1 MASGTCLVTG
11 VAGFIGS
18 RIAAALLA
26 SGYRVIGLDDL
37 SVGKLSAVPSGVDF
51 INRDVNDPGLL
62 ALLPA
67 KVDYILHL
75 AGQSSGE
82 RSFGDPVADARM
94 NYLTSLSVSKI
105 ALDSQARRIVHA
117 SSMSVYGASKD
128 NQPFR
133 ESDPTF
139 PSSFYGVS
147 KVASEL
153 QLGILKMPSI
163 SFRMFNVYG
172 PGQDLDRRD
181 QGMVSI
187 FLAQAMLDGSYFVKG
202 SLERVRDFIYID
214 DVVEA
219 WLQSL
224 HVEIRGQEVYNLGTG
239 VGTSVAGLLSS
250 ISRVV
255 GEIPMAS
262 GDSTPGDQ
270 EFAVADMR
278 KFESVFGR
286 REVTSL
292 EQGVSHF
299 ANFLRDN
306 FAQGSG

>member
-1 MASGTCLVTG
+1 MASETCLVTG

-37 SVGKLSAVPSGVDF
+37 SVGKLSAVPSDVDF

-82 RSFGDPVADARM
+82 RSFSDPVADASM

-105 ALDSQARRIVHA
+105 ALDRQARRVVHA
-117 SSMSVYGASKD
+117 SSMSVYGAGED

-133 ESDPTF
+133 ESDPTL
-139 PSSFYGVS
+139 PRSFYGVS

-153 QLGILKMPSI
+153 QLGILKTPSL

-214 DVVEA
+214 DAVEA

-224 HVEIRGQEVYNLGTG
+224 HIEIRGHEVYNLGTG

-250 ISRVV
+250 ISRVL
-255 GEIPMAS
+255 GEIPIAS
-262 GDSTPGDQ
+262 GDATPGDQ

-286 REVTSL
+286 REFTSL
-292 EQGVSHF
+292 EQGVSNF

-306 FAQGSG
+306 VARGSG